1 MSIKL
6 LLYLYILFV
15 ASVSI
20 LSYKKGCYLVW
31 LTVLLFPPIILY
43 METKIKIPFIHVLML
58 TSVLLELRYY
68 KNRLLY
74 GGFIVQHQKA
84 IFFYFTFT
92 LCIVLMSQTVPIL
105 TQFKLFINE
114 IIILLFAL
122 QTFLIV
128 TNNRTVAVV
137 LLIMV
142 CCIILFN
149 FLYFLYFEM
158 YLGMNPAGKP
168 LYMALNITDN
178 DFLVDMI
185 DSERGIMDFRAQTVY
200 GHPLSLGQ
208 YMLILLPV
216 FFLRNNNIK
225 LVLMGM
231 ALILIIASGTR
242 GALVPSILILI
253 IGLIRSTHHLFLK
266 TIIGIT
272 IIIVGLS
279 IMPTRTWKIIN
290 EQAEPFAA
298 GLMFWDE
305 NKQTETNIGGSS
317 MSMRFDQW
325 EAAQDEISNNPLMGR
340 GLGYREWW
348 QTKHNGLHPS
358 LLGYESLLIYYLV
371 ERGWL
376 GLILFFLMTFYI
388 YFVFKKKTSTP
399 YILKL
404 IFVGYVISIIMTGVR
419 PFSFLLVCLASSIVC
434 GIYPKQRNLLARG

>member
-242 GALVPSILILI
+242 G
-253 IGLIRSTHHLFLK
+253 
-266 TIIGIT
+266 
-272 IIIVGLS
+272 VGLS